1 MHKSVDQIVYLTFI
15 GLVDKSGQWS
25 AVKIN
30 ILKIIVLVILSL
42 VVGICY
48 FAGYIARGGL
58 FCPRMVDRYLLI
70 LCYHAIHSFFCFRF
84 PGSESFLRLSYS
96 SSL

>member
-15 GLVDKSGQWS
+15 GLVDNSGQWS

-42 VVGICY
+42 VVGIWY
-48 FAGYIARGGL
+48 FADYIARGG
-58 FCPRMVDRYLLI
+58 
-70 LCYHAIHSFFCFRF
+70 
-84 PGSESFLRLSYS
+84 SFLSKNG
-96 SSL
+96 

>member
-15 GLVDKSGQWS
+15 GLVDNSGQWS

-48 FAGYIARGGL
+48 FAGYIAQGG
-58 FCPRMVDRYLLI
+58 
-70 LCYHAIHSFFCFRF
+70 
-84 PGSESFLRLSYS
+84 SFLSENG
-96 SSL
+96 